1 MNFKKVIVL
10 LGASIVFLLSTLV
23 SWYEGGQLRDISWE
37 WKYTAI
43 FSNWFNGEV
52 ISSSEILTV
61 DHFVYAAKFEPF
73 CPLLMAASM
82 IVIIFQVTLWL
93 TSDRKTI
100 RNVSFL
106 FIAILSFAVSLVAFN
121 SPTTGLQLFSIF
133 FVIVGILSLLIVF
146 LFKSKRQQS
155 VTSEV

>member
-52 ISSSEILTV
+52 TSSSEILTV

-73 CPLLMAASM
+73 FPLLMAASM
-82 IVIIFQVTLWL
+82 IVIISQVTLWL
-93 TSDRKTI
+93 TSDRKMV
-100 RNVSFL
+100 RNIFFL
-106 FIAILSFAVSLVAFN
+106 LMAILSFGVSLVVFN

-133 FVIVGILSLLIVF
+133 FGIVGILSLLIVF
-146 LFKSKRQQS
+146 LFRGKRQRNL
-155 VTSEV
+155 TSEV